1 LREGN
6 LIIEIE
12 RAALGFNDRS

>member
-1 LREGN
+1 VY

-12 RAALGFNDRS
+12 R